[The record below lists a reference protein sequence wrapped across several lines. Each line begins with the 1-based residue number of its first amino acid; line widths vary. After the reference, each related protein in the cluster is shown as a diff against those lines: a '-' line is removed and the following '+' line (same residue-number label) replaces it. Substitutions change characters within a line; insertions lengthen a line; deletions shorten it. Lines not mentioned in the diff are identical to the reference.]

1 MRKENVRVRG
11 EGLRDGERERPT
23 ERQAN
28 VNRQRQ
34 MRGMRRF
41 EDKTQ
46 GSDREKDDTDSERA
60 GVCACVCVC
69 VHVRVCVCACVCVC
83 VCVCVCLRDN
93 TKEREQTRKRRGSW
107 KIKKMRREELLR
119 TAVVSAMAGL
129 GPPGGQGAPRPSNPW
144 AHSPAALGW
153 HRRKG
158 HKTPGRNL
166 AASESVGTGEG
177 EQVWATEEVNTSKTE

>member
-1 MRKENVRVRG
+1 MSEKGECESQGRG
-11 EGLRDGERERPT
+11 VKRWREREAHRET
-23 ERQAN
+23 GKCK
-28 VNRQRQ
+28 QRQ
-34 MRGMRRF
+34 MRGMRRV

-60 GVCACVCVC
+60 
-69 VHVRVCVCACVCVC
+69 CVCVC
-83 VCVCVCLRDN
+83 VCVCVRVRVRVCVCVCVCMRDN
-93 TKEREQTRKRRGSW
+93 TKEREQRRKRRGSW
-107 KIKKMRREELLR
+107 KIKKMRMEELLR

-129 GPPGGQGAPRPSNPW
+129 GPPGGQGAPRPRNPW